1 MRCGTIT
8 AMARRRKKQGEVAA
22 AAPLRRVPPGVGK
35 VDVAKRLGDLA
46 DALAAVGA
54 RAMPDDLLGAL
65 QYAERHQAELAGTPT
80 AVETALLQV
89 RLWEHLRE
97 ETATLIDRRQARA
110 VDAARAAGAEWA
122 DLAEP
127 LGVRA
132 ASSAVTKA
140 KRMRAVD
147 LTDPAGRP
155 LRRTPE
161 AVDVALARQ
170 EQQAVAAL
178 HREAAEQRRHALVTR
193 IATQLLEHRAELA
206 DDEEV
211 TDWLD
216 ETATVLADCR
226 TPTQV
231 VALATYLGAA
241 VRHLHRHEQRTGQP
255 PATTEQAAAAY
266 AAAYALVPPQ
276 SAGN

>member
-1 MRCGTIT
+1 
-8 AMARRRKKQGEVAA
+8 MARIRKKRGPVAA
-22 AAPLRRVPPGVGK
+22 AAPLRRVPPGVGT
-35 VDVAKRLGDLA
+35 VDVAERLGELA
-46 DALAAVGA
+46 AALAAVGA

-65 QYAERHQAELAGTPT
+65 QYAERHQDRLP
-80 AVETALLQV
+80 VETTLLQV

-97 ETATLIDRRQARA
+97 QTEALIDRRQVRA
-110 VDAARAAGAEWA
+110 VDAARAAGAAWA

-132 ASSAVTKA
+132 ASSAATKA
-140 KRMRAVD
+140 KRMRAID
-147 LTDPAGRP
+147 LTDQAGRP

-161 AVDVALARQ
+161 AVDVALAHQ
-170 EQQAVAAL
+170 EQEAVAVL

-193 IATQLLEHRAELA
+193 IATRLLAHRAELVA
-206 DDEEV
+206 NEEV

-216 ETATVLADCR
+216 EAQTVLADCR

-231 VALATYLGAA
+231 VSLATYLGAA
-241 VRHLHRHEQRTGQP
+241 VRHLDRHEQCTGQP

-276 SAGN
+276 GGV